1 MILTA
6 SVGGC
11 LTFLERFRE
20 EERQLLAMKEMLIIF
35 EKQLEYVRLPIA
47 EAVTDMAKKAGAPFE
62 APLMEFTEKILYHQ
76 TEEVERLWREC
87 FEAHRRSFFLNRE
100 EFAILLDMGRLLEPV
115 DSKSQIASVEM
126 YINRVEEKIQKIWE
140 ERENKQKVYQSVYLF
155 GGLLLIIV
163 TVLTQILK
171 HSGREEQAFLTSLAG
186 LLLVLF
192 WIVPY
197 IYELFST
204 MKDLFAL

>member
-76 TEEVERLWREC
+76 TEEVERLWRP
-87 FEAHRRSFFLNRE
+87 SFFLNRE

-140 ERENKQKVYQSVYLF
+140 ERENKQKVYQSVCLF

-163 TVLTQILK
+163 
-171 HSGREEQAFLTSLAG
+171 
-186 LLLVLF
+186 LL
-192 WIVPY
+192 
-197 IYELFST
+197 
-204 MKDLFAL
+204 

>member
-62 APLMEFTEKILYHQ
+62 EPLMEFTEKILYHQ

-87 FEAHRRSFFLNRE
+87 LRHTDGHFFNRE

-126 YINRVEEKIQKIWE
+126 YINRVEEKIQKMWE
-140 ERENKQKVYQSVYLF
+140 ERENKQKVYQSVCLF

-163 TVLTQILK
+163 
-171 HSGREEQAFLTSLAG
+171 
-186 LLLVLF
+186 LL
-192 WIVPY
+192 
-197 IYELFST
+197 
-204 MKDLFAL
+204 

>member
-62 APLMEFTEKILYHQ
+62 EPLMEFTEKILYHQ
-76 TEEVERLWREC
+76 TEKVERLWREC
-87 FEAHRRSFFLNRE
+87 FQAHRRSFF
-100 EFAILLDMGRLLEPV
+100 
-115 DSKSQIASVEM
+115 
-126 YINRVEEKIQKIWE
+126 
-140 ERENKQKVYQSVYLF
+140 
-155 GGLLLIIV
+155 
-163 TVLTQILK
+163 
-171 HSGREEQAFLTSLAG
+171 
-186 LLLVLF
+186 
-192 WIVPY
+192 
-197 IYELFST
+197 
-204 MKDLFAL
+204 

>member
-20 EERQLLAMKEMLIIF
+20 EERQLLAIKEMLIIF

-62 APLMEFTEKILYHQ
+62 DPLMEFTEKILYHQ

-87 FEAHRRSFFLNRE
+87 FEEHRRSFFFKQGGICNPFRYGQTVRACGQQKSDRFCGNVHQPCGRE
-100 EFAILLDMGRLLEPV
+100 DPKDMGGTG
-115 DSKSQIASVEM
+115 K
-126 YINRVEEKIQKIWE
+126 
-140 ERENKQKVYQSVYLF
+140 
-155 GGLLLIIV
+155 
-163 TVLTQILK
+163 
-171 HSGREEQAFLTSLAG
+171 
-186 LLLVLF
+186 
-192 WIVPY
+192 
-197 IYELFST
+197 
-204 MKDLFAL
+204 

>member
-62 APLMEFTEKILYHQ
+62 EPLMEFTEKICITRQ
-76 TEEVERLWREC
+76 RKWRGFGESVLRYTDR
-87 FEAHRRSFFLNRE
+87 HFFL
-100 EFAILLDMGRLLEPV
+100 IGRNL
-115 DSKSQIASVEM
+115 
-126 YINRVEEKIQKIWE
+126 
-140 ERENKQKVYQSVYLF
+140 QSF
-155 GGLLLIIV
+155 
-163 TVLTQILK
+163 
-171 HSGREEQAFLTSLAG
+171 
-186 LLLVLF
+186 
-192 WIVPY
+192 
-197 IYELFST
+197 
-204 MKDLFAL
+204 

>member
-87 FEAHRRSFFLNRE
+87 FEEHRRSFFLNRE
-100 EFAILLDMGRLLEPV
+100 EFTILLDMGRLLEPV

-140 ERENKQKVYQSVYLF
+140 ERGNKQKVYQSICLF

-163 TVLTQILK
+163 
-171 HSGREEQAFLTSLAG
+171 
-186 LLLVLF
+186 LL
-192 WIVPY
+192 
-197 IYELFST
+197 
-204 MKDLFAL
+204 

>member
-20 EERQLLAMKEMLIIF
+20 EERQLLAIKEMLIIF

-87 FEAHRRSFFLNRE
+87 FEAHRPSFF
-100 EFAILLDMGRLLEPV
+100 LDMGRLLEPV

-140 ERENKQKVYQSVYLF
+140 ERGNKQKVYQSVCLF

-163 TVLTQILK
+163 
-171 HSGREEQAFLTSLAG
+171 
-186 LLLVLF
+186 LL
-192 WIVPY
+192 
-197 IYELFST
+197 
-204 MKDLFAL
+204 

>member
-35 EKQLEYVRLPIA
+35 EKQLE
-47 EAVTDMAKKAGAPFE
+47 AVTGMAKKAGAPFE

-87 FEAHRRSFFLNRE
+87 FEAHRPSFFLNRE

-126 YINRVEEKIQKIWE
+126 YINRVEEKIQKKWE
-140 ERENKQKVYQSVYLF
+140 ERGNKQKVYQSVCLF

-163 TVLTQILK
+163 
-171 HSGREEQAFLTSLAG
+171 
-186 LLLVLF
+186 LL
-192 WIVPY
+192 
-197 IYELFST
+197 
-204 MKDLFAL
+204 

>member
-20 EERQLLAMKEMLIIF
+20 EERQLLAIKEMLIIF
-35 EKQLEYVRLPIA
+35 EMQLEYVRLPIA

-87 FEAHRRSFFLNRE
+87 FEAHRPSFFLNRE

-140 ERENKQKVYQSVYLF
+140 ERGNKQKVYQSVCLF

-163 TVLTQILK
+163 
-171 HSGREEQAFLTSLAG
+171 
-186 LLLVLF
+186 LL
-192 WIVPY
+192 
-197 IYELFST
+197 
-204 MKDLFAL
+204 

>member
-87 FEAHRRSFFLNRE
+87 F
-100 EFAILLDMGRLLEPV
+100 AILLDMGRLLEPV

-126 YINRVEEKIQKIWE
+126 YINRVEEKIQKMWE
-140 ERENKQKVYQSVYLF
+140 ERENKQKVYQSVCLF

-163 TVLTQILK
+163 
-171 HSGREEQAFLTSLAG
+171 
-186 LLLVLF
+186 LL
-192 WIVPY
+192 
-197 IYELFST
+197 
-204 MKDLFAL
+204 

>member
-1 MILTA
+1 
-6 SVGGC
+6 
-11 LTFLERFRE
+11 
-20 EERQLLAMKEMLIIF
+20 MKEMLIIF

-87 FEAHRRSFFLNRE
+87 FEEHRRSFFLKRE

-140 ERENKQKVYQSVYLF
+140 ERGNKQKVYQSICLF

-163 TVLTQILK
+163 
-171 HSGREEQAFLTSLAG
+171 
-186 LLLVLF
+186 LL
-192 WIVPY
+192 
-197 IYELFST
+197 
-204 MKDLFAL
+204 

>member
-1 MILTA
+1 
-6 SVGGC
+6 
-11 LTFLERFRE
+11 
-20 EERQLLAMKEMLIIF
+20 MK
-35 EKQLEYVRLPIA
+35 QN
-47 EAVTDMAKKAGAPFE
+47 TDMAKKAGAPFE

-126 YINRVEEKIQKIWE
+126 YINRVEEKIQKMWE
-140 ERENKQKVYQSVYLF
+140 ERENKQKVYQSVCLF

-163 TVLTQILK
+163 
-171 HSGREEQAFLTSLAG
+171 
-186 LLLVLF
+186 LL
-192 WIVPY
+192 
-197 IYELFST
+197 
-204 MKDLFAL
+204 

>member
-62 APLMEFTEKILYHQ
+62 EPLMEFAEKDP
-76 TEEVERLWREC
+76 VSPDRGSG
-87 FEAHRRSFFLNRE
+87 EALESSVLRYTDRHFFFNRE

-126 YINRVEEKIQKIWE
+126 YINRVEEKIQKMWE
-140 ERENKQKVYQSVYLF
+140 ERENKQKVYQSVCLF
-155 GGLLLIIV
+155 RGLLLIIV
-163 TVLTQILK
+163 
-171 HSGREEQAFLTSLAG
+171 
-186 LLLVLF
+186 LL
-192 WIVPY
+192 
-197 IYELFST
+197 
-204 MKDLFAL
+204 

>member
-62 APLMEFTEKILYHQ
+62 EPLMEFTEKILYHQ

-87 FEAHRRSFFLNRE
+87 FEAHRPSFF
-100 EFAILLDMGRLLEPV
+100 F
-115 DSKSQIASVEM
+115 KSGGICNPFRYGQTVRAGGQ
-126 YINRVEEKIQKIWE
+126 QKSD
-140 ERENKQKVYQSVYLF
+140 RFCGNVHQPR
-155 GGLLLIIV
+155 
-163 TVLTQILK
+163 
-171 HSGREEQAFLTSLAG
+171 GREDPKNVGGTG
-186 LLLVLF
+186 
-192 WIVPY
+192 
-197 IYELFST
+197 
-204 MKDLFAL
+204 K